1 MRATERDLTG
11 WGWENAKARTKTRG
25 RVPWRV
31 KEGRGEVCQ
40 VDIHTVIEKARA
52 LFPELTV
59 TPKNARKWV
68 YAGLIPKP
76 TKIRGLGR
84 GAGVS
89 GDYSQDSPA
98 QMAAA
103 AFAASRG
110 YRQKEIAQARKL
122 VLEGL
127 RPDSPELEA
136 AFAALAG
143 DRDMFEVDNKA
154 RRIALAALT
163 YAKALARARG
173 GLPLEERWP
182 EIRFIDKRSVAGD
195 PNFCFYICLPGKM
208 WDPRV
213 TGDTRAVADAFKP
226 WAHVEWCE
234 GIPGDETTAV
244 IVPTDD

>member
-1 MRATERDLTG
+1 MHVREWDLVEYGVKHAKRGT
-11 WGWENAKARTKTRG
+11 KARGRAPWRYHGG
-25 RVPWRV
+25 RVGVPGV
-31 KEGRGEVCQ
+31 ILQE
-40 VDIHTVIEKARA
+40 VIEEASRLYPDLSIKPA
-52 LFPELTV
+52 T
-59 TPKNARKWV
+59 ARKWIERS
-68 YAGLIPKP
+68 LLPNP
-76 TKIRGLGR
+76 TVEARGGR
-84 GAGVS
+84 QGNRAHYP
-89 GDYSQDSPA
+89 DDSSA

-110 YRQKEIAQARKL
+110 YKQREIAQARKL

-143 DRDMFEVDNKA
+143 DRDLFEIDNRA

-182 EIRFIDKRSVAGD
+182 EIRFIDMRAVAGD

-213 TGDTRAVADAFKP
+213 AGDTRAVADAFKP